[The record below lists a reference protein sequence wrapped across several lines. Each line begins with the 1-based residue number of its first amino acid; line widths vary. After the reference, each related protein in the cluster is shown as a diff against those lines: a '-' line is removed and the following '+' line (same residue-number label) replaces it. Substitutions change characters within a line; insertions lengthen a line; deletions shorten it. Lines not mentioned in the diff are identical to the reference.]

1 MYGPSS
7 DLQSGSLGVVSL
19 VRSVGLGSELLPE
32 LTIGIDNGHLAL
44 QILAVLSVG
53 ILSMLISPLGSL
65 ETGLLEHGLIL
76 SRQAV
81 EQLLGHDQRL
91 SSVRVHGH
99 AHIALDLVELLIAD
113 VGEGVLL
120 GLAGAKLKSL
130 IQLGEGHVGD
140 NGAGVGEHGAQRPT

>member
-76 SRQAV
+76 S
-81 EQLLGHDQRL
+81 
-91 SSVRVHGH
+91 
-99 AHIALDLVELLIAD
+99 
-113 VGEGVLL
+113 
-120 GLAGAKLKSL
+120 
-130 IQLGEGHVGD
+130 
-140 NGAGVGEHGAQRPT
+140 